1 MPRIQEVQDQDGV
14 TVEGAYRKVST
25 EGDVFRVA
33 AAESGKRMLISGQ
46 DSSGRIAWGMGFA
59 DVTLDFIYLVGVN
72 ELDVAVVDPVT
83 GLGRSIV
90 NKAALDVAVAR
101 PGAAIPSSM
110 NPANAA
116 FKAFAEVSPD
126 VVRIYNLQASAVVM
140 ASVPHTATPPSLSA
154 RVSVQRQGDNIA
166 VNLLGEGD
174 GVLMK
179 APNGRTAL
187 VRLENNLKINVV
199 PR

>member
-14 TVEGAYRKVST
+14 TVVGAFRKVST
-25 EGDVFRVA
+25 EGDVFRVV
-33 AAESGKRMLISGQ
+33 AAESGKRMLVSGQ
-46 DSSGRIAWGMGFA
+46 DSSGKIVWGSGFA

-72 ELDVAVVDPVT
+72 ELEVAVVDPVT
-83 GLGRSIV
+83 GLGRSII
-90 NKAALDVAVAR
+90 NKAALDAAVAR
-101 PGAAIPSSM
+101 PGSAIPTTMDPSI
-110 NPANAA
+110 AA

-126 VVRIYNLQASAVVM
+126 VVRIYNLQASDVIMV
-140 ASVPHTATPPSLSA
+140 SVPHTATPPSLSN
-154 RVSVQRQGDNIA
+154 RLSVQRQGDDIA
-166 VNLLGEGD
+166 MALLGEGN
-174 GVLMK
+174 GLLMK